1 MAHHEP
7 HLVDMRNQGRKHQVS
22 ALNVVRSSDSETKS
36 IRDLFLLWTRN
47 KGYGTRENRF
57 FGMEQFRKLRVV
69 TNSAPQRASWRNA
82 YAPPHHPMHTTETSL
97 GQEFTL
103 NWAIKPSEWA
113 ASRLWIRWRKQWS
126 ERREKHHREMLSLGA
141 PHGDTLVF
149 LTS

>member
-22 ALNVVRSSDSETKS
+22 ALNVVRSSGSGTKN
-36 IRDLFLLWTRN
+36 IRDLFLFWTRN
-47 KGYGTRENRF
+47 KEYGTRENRF
-57 FGMEQFRKLRVV
+57 LGMEQFRKLKVV
-69 TNSAPQRASWRNA
+69 TNPAPQRASWRYA
-82 YAPPHHPMHTTETSL
+82 YAPPPMHTTETSL

-126 ERREKHHREMLSLGA
+126 EWREKHHREMLSLGA